1 MNAQELI
8 KKSALIEK
16 TLQEQGLQERA
27 RPFISD
33 NSVIKTE
40 ELEKTLKE
48 LQDTNRDLKVGIIGR
63 VKAGKS
69 SLLNALIFE
78 GVEVLPKA
86 ATPMTASLTI
96 LKYAQNLSAEVEFY
110 SPKDILELE
119 NEHERYVREFNRI
132 VDEEVKKQKEK
143 QSLSNRAKE
152 GLKKVGNMLNR
163 NKNPEAAPKERVL
176 SDEEIVKRAERIAK
190 DTLKGDEKLVSSHDQ
205 YEKIKKSGS
214 LNTKNLDPRIQA
226 NSLQELN
233 QKLLQFVGADGK
245 YMPCTKAVQISLNN
259 PNLKDLEVIDTPG
272 VNDPIASRE
281 ERTKALL
288 KDCDVVFII
297 SPSNQFLTESDM
309 SLFDR
314 VSNKEGLQEIYFVAS
329 QADSAVL
336 SMSEVEK
343 SRHHLPT
350 AFENAQ
356 KSLSSQLNNI
366 MEKLI
371 QNYPNQREVFEKA
384 IKNGVILA
392 SGVCFSMHKD
402 FNNQASWERSQKTE
416 EYHNALRNL
425 KDSYP
430 DAFSSDDKSK
440 ESLLFL
446 SNMGTIE
453 ERLKKAAK
461 EKEKIISQKLQDYAQ
476 SQANNLHSLIAQL
489 LQDLEDEK
497 KRVKNADI
505 SAIKEQIKAYE
516 KLSGNIEMKFREAYE
531 EFILHFINNI
541 RGGLNE
547 TLTKA
552 IQTAKVGAQN
562 EEGVERYTE
571 RVEQG
576 GFWGSLKRN
585 FLFWAD
591 DDAGYDEVSR
601 TRATIKAGAVLDYLI
616 EMHER
621 CERALNDSANSFK
634 VVFKKELYAKVFKQL
649 REIISD
655 DLIDEVAF
663 KKSVMAVLDRIE
675 FKEFDYTDKLP
686 GEIGGKTGFLKG
698 YEANAFIQSVEKYLR
713 YFEAETKNDVKGY
726 TGGDKEASKESLK
739 HAEHILWLISCERG
753 GIESDDL
760 EFLQELYE
768 EEGKQV
774 FIVLSRADRRT
785 KSQLEEV
792 AKQIRET
799 LENNGIEFLGIGAYS
814 ATRYLEIKEFSEK
827 SKVFNS
833 LEEFLMKLNQRS
845 EKQNEILGY
854 LYEVHSMY
862 ERAINQ
868 DANRFKRYQKAL
880 HSVKLDLMQKGFD
893 DFNDATFSKIHSLKK
908 EFSEQEESKRENLAR
923 LNEVI
928 GLFKE
933 SIDKVFDRVS
943 AFTWEKYKEQND
955 DEEDDEINRREFEEI
970 KEMVLYFRDRNLFY
984 LDWYEWSE
992 EEIQETRDSLDKCNE
1007 LLQLHYSLKN
1017 LQTFREYKETN
1028 KKDYQESLNNEEL
1041 QNNLREWRDL

>member
-8 KKSALIEK
+8 QKSALVEK

-33 NSVIKTE
+33 NAVIKTE

-48 LQDTNRDLKVGIIGR
+48 LQDTNRNLKVGIIGR

-86 ATPMTASLTI
+86 ATPMTASLTV
-96 LKYAQNLSAEVEFY
+96 LKYAKTLSAEVEFY

-143 QSLSNRAKE
+143 QSLANRAKE
-152 GLKKVGNMLNR
+152 GIKSLSNKLSR

-205 YEKIKKSGS
+205 YERMKKSGS

-245 YMPCTKAVQISLNN
+245 YMPYTKAVQISLNN

-288 KDCDVVFII
+288 KDCDVVFIV
-297 SPSNQFLTESDM
+297 SPSGQFLTDSDM

-343 SRHHLPT
+343 SNQHLPT
-350 AFENAQ
+350 ALENAQ

-366 MEKLI
+366 MGKLI
-371 QNYPNQREVFEKA
+371 QTYPNQREVFEKA
-384 IKNGVILA
+384 IKNGVILT

-402 FNNQASWERSQKTE
+402 FENQASWERSQKTE

-446 SNMGTIE
+446 SNMGAIE
-453 ERLKKAAK
+453 ERLEKAAQRK
-461 EKEKIISQKLQDYAQ
+461 EEIISQKLQDYSQ
-476 SQANNLHSLIAQL
+476 SQANNLHNWITQL

-497 KRVKNADI
+497 KRIENADMG
-505 SAIKEQIKAYE
+505 AIKKQIEVYE
-516 KLSGNIEMKFREAYE
+516 KLSGNIEIGFKEAYE
-531 EFILHFINNI
+531 EFILHFTKNT
-541 RGGLNE
+541 RDGLNE

-552 IQTAKVGAQN
+552 IKKASAGAQN
-562 EEGVERYTE
+562 EEGEERYTE
-571 RVEQG
+571 RVKQG
-576 GFWGSLKRN
+576 GLFGSFKRN
-585 FLFWAD
+585 FLSWAD
-591 DDAGYDEVSR
+591 DDAGYDEVRR
-601 TRATIKAGAVLDYLI
+601 TRAVIKAGAVVDYLK
-616 EMHER
+616 EMHEI
-621 CERALNDSANSFK
+621 CEKALNDSVGSFK
-634 VVFKKELYAKVFKQL
+634 IVFRKELYVKVFPVL
-649 REIISD
+649 RQIIRDD

-663 KKSVMAVLDRIE
+663 KKSVHAVTDEIKFE
-675 FKEFDYTDKLP
+675 EFDYTLP
-686 GEIGGKTGFLKG
+686 SEIGAKTGFLKG
-698 YEANAFIQSVEKYLR
+698 DTALQFIQSVEKHLR
-713 YFEAETKNDVKGY
+713 DFEAETKNDVKEY
-726 TGGDKEASKESLK
+726 CT
-739 HAEHILWLISCERG
+739 
-753 GIESDDL
+753 DL
-760 EFLQELYE
+760 VKNLE
-768 EEGKQV
+768 EQDFADG
-774 FIVLSRADRRT
+774 VLS
-785 KSQLEEV
+785 K
-792 AKQIRET
+792 
-799 LENNGIEFLGIGAYS
+799 
-814 ATRYLEIKEFSEK
+814 
-827 SKVFNS
+827 
-833 LEEFLMKLNQRS
+833 
-845 EKQNEILGY
+845 
-854 LYEVHSMY
+854 
-862 ERAINQ
+862 
-868 DANRFKRYQKAL
+868 
-880 HSVKLDLMQKGFD
+880 
-893 DFNDATFSKIHSLKK
+893 LKK
-908 EFSEQEESKRENLAR
+908 DMQNLK
-923 LNEVI
+923 NQVQN
-928 GLFKE
+928 
-933 SIDKVFDRVS
+933 
-943 AFTWEKYKEQND
+943 KEQSIAQLD
-955 DEEDDEINRREFEEI
+955 AKIQALKEI
-970 KEMVLYFRDRNLFY
+970 
-984 LDWYEWSE
+984 
-992 EEIQETRDSLDKCNE
+992 
-1007 LLQLHYSLKN
+1007 
-1017 LQTFREYKETN
+1017 
-1028 KKDYQESLNNEEL
+1028 
-1041 QNNLREWRDL
+1041 